1 MSKVWFI
8 TGAGRGLGIDIAQ
21 RALAAGHSV
30 VATGRDA
37 DRVLQAVGARDNLLT
52 VPLDITDPDAAM
64 AAAKAAVDRF
74 GRIDVLVNNAGN
86 FHAGYFEEI
95 SAKQFRAQMETNFFG
110 PLNVTRAILPVM
122 RQQRSGQ
129 VITITSTAGLI
140 GQEFVVAYAASK
152 FALEG
157 WMESLRFDVAPY
169 GIRTMSVEP
178 GFFRTELLVEG
189 ASTIWPELSI
199 KDYADRTA
207 HTIAAWKGMN
217 GQQGGDPA
225 KLAAALVT
233 LSDSGDL
240 PLRFVAGVDAMA
252 AVEANLKAIQG
263 QIDVH
268 RDLSASLAFDDAW
281 RSSDPADPKWKRM
294 RGQRDHQEIHN
305 APGPDHGCPW
315 DRRIRLDGGE
325 RPDLRH
331 ERGICADGRA
341 EPGSCGG
348 LLLALRPFRGR
359 RPGGCALVQ
368 CADRSHLGRL
378 SSRLL
383 RSGKGRL

>member
-8 TGAGRGLGIDIAQ
+8 TGAGRGLGIDIA
-21 RALAAGHSV
+21 RKALAAGHSV
-30 VATGRDA
+30 VATGRNA
-37 DRVLQAVGARDNLLT
+37 DRVLQAVSAHDNLLT
-52 VPLDITDPDAAM
+52 VALDITDPDAAI

-86 FHAGYFEEI
+86 FYAGYFEEI
-95 SAKQFRAQMETNFFG
+95 SATQLRAQMETNFFG

-122 RQQRSGQ
+122 REQRSGQ

-157 WMESLRFDVAPY
+157 WMEALRFDVAPY

-199 KDYADRTA
+199 EDYADRTA
-207 HTIAAWKGMN
+207 QTITAWRGMN

-233 LSDSGDL
+233 LSDSGEL
-240 PLRFVAGVDAMA
+240 PLRFVAGADAMA

-263 QIDVH
+263 QIDAH
-268 RDLSASLAFDDAW
+268 RALSASLAFDDA
-281 RSSDPADPKWKRM
+281 
-294 RGQRDHQEIHN
+294 
-305 APGPDHGCPW
+305 
-315 DRRIRLDGGE
+315 
-325 RPDLRH
+325 
-331 ERGICADGRA
+331 
-341 EPGSCGG
+341 
-348 LLLALRPFRGR
+348 
-359 RPGGCALVQ
+359 
-368 CADRSHLGRL
+368 
-378 SSRLL
+378 
-383 RSGKGRL
+383 

>member
-8 TGAGRGLGIDIAQ
+8 TGAGRGLGIDIA
-21 RALAAGHSV
+21 RKALAAGHSV
-30 VATGRDA
+30 VATGRNA
-37 DRVLQAVGARDNLLT
+37 DRVLQAVGAHDNLLT
-52 VPLDITDPDAAM
+52 VALDITDPEAAI

-86 FHAGYFEEI
+86 FYAGYFEEI

-199 KDYADRTA
+199 EDYADRTA
-207 HTIAAWKGMN
+207 QTIAAWKGMN

-233 LSDSGDL
+233 LSDSGEL
-240 PLRFVAGVDAMA
+240 PLRFVAGADAMA

-263 QIDVH
+263 QIDAH
-268 RDLSASLAFDDAW
+268 RALSASLAFDDA
-281 RSSDPADPKWKRM
+281 
-294 RGQRDHQEIHN
+294 
-305 APGPDHGCPW
+305 
-315 DRRIRLDGGE
+315 
-325 RPDLRH
+325 
-331 ERGICADGRA
+331 
-341 EPGSCGG
+341 
-348 LLLALRPFRGR
+348 
-359 RPGGCALVQ
+359 
-368 CADRSHLGRL
+368 
-378 SSRLL
+378 
-383 RSGKGRL
+383 